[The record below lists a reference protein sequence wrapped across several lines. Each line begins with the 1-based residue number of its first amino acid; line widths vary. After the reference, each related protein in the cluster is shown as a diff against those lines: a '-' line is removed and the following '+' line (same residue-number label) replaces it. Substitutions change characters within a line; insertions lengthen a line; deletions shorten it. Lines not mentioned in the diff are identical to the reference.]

1 MDVSRL
7 RIIGRKG
14 GLARAALYGNPG
26 TPEGRR
32 RGGLNSIRTH
42 VKNKTGFKVLKSIT
56 IPGHSAHLAELIGI
70 LMGDGHVGLYQTSVV
85 TNSDTD
91 YQHALF
97 VKALIEKLFKIQVQL
112 SNRRNEKACE
122 IIISSKS
129 VSHFFVG
136 QGIPQGNKII
146 LGVSIPNWIQKKPLY
161 RKAFIRGLF
170 DTDGCVYL
178 DIHRYRREVYKNLGM
193 AFANQSIPLLSFF
206 KETLEFFGLHPTQKT
221 KFRVFL
227 RRRED
232 IRRYFALIGS
242 SNEKHLKKVRQHFSV
257 SQSRK
262 EGSHSWSSALVSK
275 TSRGESFSGVRISP
289 PPQFF

>member
-14 GLARAALYGNPG
+14 GLARAALYGNFG

-32 RGGLNSIRTH
+32 RGGLNSIQTH
-42 VKNKTGFKVLKSIT
+42 AKNKTGFKVLKSIT
-56 IPGHSAHLAELIGI
+56 VPGHSSRLAELIGI

-97 VKALIEKLFKIQVQL
+97 VKALIEDLFKIQVQL

-122 IIISSKS
+122 ILISSKS
-129 VSHFFVG
+129 VSHFLVD

-146 LGVSIPNWIQKKPLY
+146 LGVRIPNWIQKKSLY

-178 DIHRYRREVYKNLGM
+178 DTHHYRRKVYKNLGM
-193 AFANQSIPLLSFF
+193 AFANQSVPLLSFF
-206 KETLEFFGLHPTQKT
+206 KETLECFGFHPTQKT

-227 RRRED
+227 RRKEE
-232 IRRYFALIGS
+232 IRRYFDLIGS
-242 SNEKHLKKVRQHFSV
+242 SNEKHLKKIRQHFLA
-257 SQSRK
+257 SQK
-262 EGSHSWSSALVSK
+262 G
-275 TSRGESFSGVRISP
+275 GVA
-289 PPQFF
+289 